1 MPGVAAGLSRRR
13 TAASLRLVASVA
25 SPPAKDLSAPSP
37 GEPSMPAPA
46 PWPYPLWIA
55 HRGAGRRAPENTLAA
70 FREGS
75 ARGFRMFE
83 CDVKLSA
90 DDVPFLLHDSELER
104 TSSGVGRAGDHPWS
118 ALSRLDA
125 GAWHGARYAG
135 EALPTLEAIAR
146 FVIANGCAINLE
158 IKPTPGV
165 ESRTG
170 ERVARAAADLWAG
183 SAPPPLLSSFSVAAL
198 EAAAAA
204 APVLPRA
211 LLLDELRAGWFE
223 EADALGCVAVVT
235 DYKLMDAAIVE
246 RLRAVGRRALVYTV
260 NDVAAAQ
267 ALAAMGVAG
276 IITDEVDTFGPA
288 SAQGGRT

>member
-1 MPGVAAGLSRRR
+1 MPTPAA
-13 TAASLRLVASVA
+13 
-25 SPPAKDLSAPSP
+25 
-37 GEPSMPAPA
+37 
-46 PWPYPLWIA
+46 WPYPFWIA

-70 FREGS
+70 FREGA

-90 DDVPFLLHDSELER
+90 DEVPFLLHDSELER

-125 GAWHGARYAG
+125 GAWHGPAWAG
-135 EALPTLEAIAR
+135 EPLPTLEAIAR
-146 FVIANGCAINLE
+146 FVLANGCAVNLE
-158 IKPTPGV
+158 IKPTPGL

-170 ERVARAAADLWAG
+170 EVVARAAAALWSG
-183 SAPPPLLSSFSVAAL
+183 SGALPLPLLSSFSVAAL

>member
-1 MPGVAAGLSRRR
+1 VLAAASRGRVA
-13 TAASLRLVASVA
+13 TSLRLVASVA
-25 SPPAKDLSAPSP
+25 SPRAKEVSVPALEA
-37 GEPSMPAPA
+37 PSMPAPA
-46 PWPYPLWIA
+46 PWPYPFWIA

-70 FREGS
+70 FREGA

-90 DDVPFLLHDSELER
+90 DEVPFLLHDSELER

-135 EALPTLEAIAR
+135 EALPTLEAVAR

-170 ERVARAAADLWAG
+170 ELVARAAAGLWAG
-183 SAPPPLLSSFSVAAL
+183 STPPPLLSSFSLAAL

-204 APVLPRA
+204 APALPRA
-211 LLLDELRAGWFE
+211 LLLDELPDGWFE
-223 EADALGCVAVVT
+223 AAAALGCVAVVT
-235 DYKLMDAAIVE
+235 DYKLMDAAIVD
-246 RLRAVGRRALVYTV
+246 RLRAAGRRALVYTV
-260 NDVAAAQ
+260 NDAAAAQ
-267 ALAAMGVAG
+267 ALADMGVAG
-276 IITDEVDTFGPA
+276 IVTDEVDTFGPGSGA
-288 SAQGGRT
+288 RS